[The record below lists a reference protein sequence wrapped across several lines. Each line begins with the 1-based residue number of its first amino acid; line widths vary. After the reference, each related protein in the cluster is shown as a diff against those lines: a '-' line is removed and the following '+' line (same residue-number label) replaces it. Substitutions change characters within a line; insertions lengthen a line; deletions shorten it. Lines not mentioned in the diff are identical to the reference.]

1 MSAPP
6 PIVLPE
12 GKDATR
18 SRYATFLRNGP
29 ELSPVTIHQ
38 TLQAIRRFDVM
49 DCCAYYRPDAY
60 NRPDFEKHLVD
71 EAHYGETSRRRI
83 VAQVT
88 KFMRWLNHTGV
99 RNG

>member
-12 GKDATR
+12 DKTATR
-18 SRYATFLRNGP
+18 VRYQRYLQNGP

-38 TLQAIRRFDVM
+38 TLQAIQRFDVM
-49 DCCAYYRPDAY
+49 DCCAYYRPASY
-60 NRPDFEKHLVD
+60 SRPLFEDYLAD
-71 EAHYGETSRRRI
+71 NTHYGETSRRRI

-88 KFMRWLNHTGV
+88 KFMRWLTQTGV

>member
-29 ELSPVTIHQ
+29 ELSPVTIRV
-38 TLQAIRRFDVM
+38 TLQAIERFDVM
-49 DCCAYYRPDAY
+49 DCCAYYRPASY
-60 NRPDFEKHLVD
+60 SRPLFEDYLAD
-71 EAHYGETSRRRI
+71 NTHYGETSRRRI
-83 VAQVT
+83 VARVT